1 MKHSCGGMEFS
12 GTLTLDHGGN
22 MKAATN
28 LPISVKLALCM
39 AVAVVLT
46 LAVAGV
52 GYFSTSQMG
61 HAINTAH
68 TTNAALNSMSEL
80 NRLKAHFVDTGD
92 GADVDKIRIN
102 IKQINAALAE
112 LEGDAGILGTAKDS
126 MQSFTSAF
134 DGLVVSEGI
143 IRLERVEMQSALDNL
158 VSIGRDLVKEAAQQ
172 EQDLVTRLSDQRRL
186 EEAANELM
194 RIAGQADVQTTQLK
208 LDFAHV
214 MATPSP
220 DRFKLLTKS
229 FGKLYLLA
237 RKLTPEESG
246 GNATGN
252 LAAGVD
258 QMRTLLASVQKDFS
272 RFEAER
278 PRLSQLLDDVSVSTD
293 LVLTSLTKDFKSV
306 RGQMAATEGLAQTA
320 AEEARTGE
328 AFSTETR
335 SLSALFWK
343 FLAEKSDITGNQL
356 LASIDRLK
364 QMQQKSLSKTL
375 TGARAVAANQAID
388 TLEKAF
394 SELSGAL
401 QAFDDAIATA
411 DDAEARFAEAVASLN
426 AMIELEATKT
436 VQSAN
441 VLLPGTSTL
450 ALIFAG
456 VAATFLWL
464 SVGRPIKHLTGITLQ
479 LANGDEDVDIKGR
492 TSGDEVGQLRKALL
506 VFRDSLQEN
515 RRLSVERTQNERRRE
530 ERQHQVDVL
539 ISGFQLEMQDVLKSL
554 AENAEKMQET
564 ARSVSDTSTA
574 AAARTD
580 NAAQSSE
587 GASGN
592 VQTVAAA
599 TEEMTASISEITR
612 QVETAT
618 GIVSRAAEKAGL
630 TSSKITELAE
640 TAQGIEG
647 IVSLISEI
655 AGQTNLLALNATIEA
670 ARAGEA
676 GKGFAVVAAE
686 VKSLANQ
693 TAKATEEIASQ
704 ISAIQGSASET
715 VAAIG
720 EIVETIQDVTRCTNS
735 IAAPVEQQGYATQ
748 EIARNAAMASSST
761 KEVVEDMGSL
771 SHAVVETKKSAG
783 AVLEASEDLNRQ
795 ATRIQTTVTSF
806 LEKVAAA

>member
-258 QMRTLLASVQKDFS
+258 QMRTLLA
-272 RFEAER
+272 
-278 PRLSQLLDDVSVSTD
+278 
-293 LVLTSLTKDFKSV
+293 
-306 RGQMAATEGLAQTA
+306 
-320 AEEARTGE
+320 
-328 AFSTETR
+328 
-335 SLSALFWK
+335 
-343 FLAEKSDITGNQL
+343 
-356 LASIDRLK
+356 
-364 QMQQKSLSKTL
+364 
-375 TGARAVAANQAID
+375 
-388 TLEKAF
+388 
-394 SELSGAL
+394 
-401 QAFDDAIATA
+401 
-411 DDAEARFAEAVASLN
+411 
-426 AMIELEATKT
+426 
-436 VQSAN
+436 
-441 VLLPGTSTL
+441 
-450 ALIFAG
+450 
-456 VAATFLWL
+456 
-464 SVGRPIKHLTGITLQ
+464 
-479 LANGDEDVDIKGR
+479 
-492 TSGDEVGQLRKALL
+492 
-506 VFRDSLQEN
+506 
-515 RRLSVERTQNERRRE
+515 
-530 ERQHQVDVL
+530 
-539 ISGFQLEMQDVLKSL
+539 
-554 AENAEKMQET
+554 
-564 ARSVSDTSTA
+564 
-574 AAARTD
+574 
-580 NAAQSSE
+580 
-587 GASGN
+587 
-592 VQTVAAA
+592 
-599 TEEMTASISEITR
+599 
-612 QVETAT
+612 
-618 GIVSRAAEKAGL
+618 
-630 TSSKITELAE
+630 
-640 TAQGIEG
+640 
-647 IVSLISEI
+647 
-655 AGQTNLLALNATIEA
+655 
-670 ARAGEA
+670 
-676 GKGFAVVAAE
+676 
-686 VKSLANQ
+686 
-693 TAKATEEIASQ
+693 
-704 ISAIQGSASET
+704 
-715 VAAIG
+715 
-720 EIVETIQDVTRCTNS
+720 
-735 IAAPVEQQGYATQ
+735 
-748 EIARNAAMASSST
+748 
-761 KEVVEDMGSL
+761 
-771 SHAVVETKKSAG
+771 
-783 AVLEASEDLNRQ
+783 
-795 ATRIQTTVTSF
+795 
-806 LEKVAAA
+806 

>member
-1 MKHSCGGMEFS
+1 
-12 GTLTLDHGGN
+12 
-22 MKAATN
+22 
-28 LPISVKLALCM
+28 
-39 AVAVVLT
+39 
-46 LAVAGV
+46 
-52 GYFSTSQMG
+52 
-61 HAINTAH
+61 
-68 TTNAALNSMSEL
+68 
-80 NRLKAHFVDTGD
+80 
-92 GADVDKIRIN
+92 
-102 IKQINAALAE
+102 
-112 LEGDAGILGTAKDS
+112 
-126 MQSFTSAF
+126 
-134 DGLVVSEGI
+134 
-143 IRLERVEMQSALDNL
+143 
-158 VSIGRDLVKEAAQQ
+158 
-172 EQDLVTRLSDQRRL
+172 
-186 EEAANELM
+186 
-194 RIAGQADVQTTQLK
+194 
-208 LDFAHV
+208 
-214 MATPSP
+214 P

-258 QMRTLLASVQKDFS
+258 QMRTLLAFVQKDFS